1 MHYICSMK
9 LRIEGNTLRL
19 RLSEDELDEFKSVNT
34 LTDCIGFD
42 DEQQLCY
49 SLEKDGRKGMD
60 LKIGSNGV
68 QVVVPVEQ
76 TLIWLNSRQ
85 VGMEDLVE
93 VNNKAIRV
101 IVEKDLKP
109 KKERYK

>member
-1 MHYICSMK
+1 MK

-19 RLSEDELDEFKSVNT
+19 RLSESELDTFKTVNK
-34 LTDCIGFD
+34 LKECIGFD
-42 DEQQLCY
+42 YEHQLCY
-49 SLEKDGRKGMD
+49 SLEKDNRKNLD
-60 LKIGSNGV
+60 LKIDNKGI

-85 VGMEDLVE
+85 VGMEDVIE
-93 VNNKAIRV
+93 INNNAVRV